1 MLLCQPSQRGKLEG
15 AQGFAGLIFFGREAD
30 AAPNLPE
37 CQGPHRTVAGRMQE
51 QGVLQG
57 ELAAARVGAVVA
69 HLEVERAHFLAAQA
83 ADAAVSL
90 VDLHLEELGRRGP
103 PLLVPE
109 EAHHSP
115 LRVMPSAP
123 PISTRTNPT
132 KSTAKN
138 VIEAPAAAA

>member
-1 MLLCQPSQRGKLEG
+1 MTGEPNWFLQPISVPLLKEQPEPAS
-15 AQGFAGLIFFGREAD
+15 
-30 AAPNLPE
+30 
-37 CQGPHRTVAGRMQE
+37 
-51 QGVLQG
+51 LQ
-57 ELAAARVGAVVA
+57 AAA
-69 HLEVERAHFLAAQA
+69 
-83 ADAAVSL
+83 DAVSL